1 MIIGI
6 SIPDQNQED
15 RRNEFIKTVKTDIPK
30 EGVMI
35 QEKAKKK
42 SNYFYEVLN
51 YLKSK
56 RIEIYIKMQSQDV
69 QTQRTGIEQWD
80 KMEALIENVKKNKD
94 NKDYLNLLYEKIQ
107 KLKSKEEQKEKYL

>member
-1 MIIGI
+1 MIIGKN
-6 SIPDQNQED
+6 IPDQKQED
-15 RRNEFIKTVKTDIPK
+15 RRNQFIETVKVNIPK
-30 EGVMI
+30 EGVII
-35 QEKAKKK
+35 QKKAEKE
-42 SNYFYEVLN
+42 SNYFNKVLN

-69 QTQRTGIEQWD
+69 QIQRTGIEQWD

-107 KLKSKEEQKEKYL
+107 KLKTKEEQKEKY